1 MESAGLVSRVRS
13 TQDRRLVNTTLT
25 AKGRALVDE
34 LDSDV
39 SDAQK
44 QQLGHMTN
52 EQLRTLVDLLG
63 LARAT
68 R

>member
-1 MESAGLVSRVRS
+1 
-13 TQDRRLVNTTLT
+13 
-25 AKGRALVDE
+25 
-34 LDSDV
+34 V